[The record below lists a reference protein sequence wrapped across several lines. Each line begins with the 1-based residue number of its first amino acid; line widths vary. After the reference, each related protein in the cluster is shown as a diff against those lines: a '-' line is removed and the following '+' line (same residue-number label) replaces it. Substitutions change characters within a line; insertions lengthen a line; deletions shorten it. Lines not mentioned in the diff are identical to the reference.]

1 MDANRCGYLKV
12 DDIHEIY
19 WEESGNP
26 NGVPVLFL
34 HGGPGAGTTPNVRR
48 FFDPHAYRIIIFD
61 QRGAGRSKPSGELR
75 QNDTQKLINDIEILR
90 NFLNVRKWIIFGGSW
105 GSTLALIYG
114 QHFPQNCVGFIIR
127 GVFLFSDEE
136 VNWFLR
142 GIRKF
147 FPREWK
153 NFSEHVG
160 ESETNNLLKKYYIK
174 LNSNNPRERNLAAIS
189 WCNYENSCSRLIP
202 KGFYRLSLQ
211 NLRPEDLAM
220 ARIEAHYMVNKGF
233 LKKDQIMKNLN
244 LISSHPAIII
254 NGRYDV
260 ICPIFTAE
268 LLHENWPSSE
278 IITVPD
284 AGHSSMESG
293 IRTALINATEK
304 FKKTKA

>member
-1 MDANRCGYLKV
+1 MDTNRCGYLKV

-26 NGVPVLFL
+26 NGVPILFL

-48 FFDPHAYRIIIFD
+48 FFDPESYRIIIFD
-61 QRGAGRSKPSGELR
+61 QRGAGRSKPSGEIR
-75 QNDTQKLINDIEILR
+75 QNNTQKLINDIEILR
-90 NFLNVRKWIIFGGSW
+90 DFLNVRKWIIFGGSW

-114 QHFPQNCVGFIIR
+114 QHFPQNCVGFILR

-142 GIRKF
+142 GIRMF

-153 NFSEHVG
+153 NFAEHIG

-174 LNSNNPRERNLAAIS
+174 LNSNNPRERNLAAIA

-202 KGFYRLSLQ
+202 KDFYRLSLQ
-211 NLRPEDLAM
+211 NVRPEDLAM
-220 ARIEAHYMVNKGF
+220 ARIEAHYMINKGF
-233 LKKDQIMKNLN
+233 LKKNQIIKNLN

-254 NGRYDV
+254 NGRYDI

-268 LLHENWPSSE
+268 LLHKNWPRSE
-278 IITVPD
+278 IITVPN

-293 IRTALINATEK
+293 IRTELINATNK
-304 FKKTKA
+304 FRTKV